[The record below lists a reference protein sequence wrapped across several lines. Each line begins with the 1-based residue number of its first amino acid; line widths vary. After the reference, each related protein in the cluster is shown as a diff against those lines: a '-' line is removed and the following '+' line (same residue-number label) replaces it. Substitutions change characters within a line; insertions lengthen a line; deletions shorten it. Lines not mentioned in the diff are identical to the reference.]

1 MKEHAFAGIDSRD
14 QRAALAELRRVPAG
28 SAPEIQHSAIANVHL
43 IDDGEHRR
51 PLIERVV
58 RRRVDHAGVPVGD
71 GVVAE
76 FFVGLSMFQF
86 NNFRSRSMADNDT
99 RNKSGD
105 PGDTDDSVQ
114 KELSREE
121 GEGADSIGDVGEN
134 RTLSGSS
141 SWETLPDGE
150 KSGKDSGNSPKQDK
164 K

>member
-1 MKEHAFAGIDSRD
+1 
-14 QRAALAELRRVPAG
+14 
-28 SAPEIQHSAIANVHL
+28 
-43 IDDGEHRR
+43 
-51 PLIERVV
+51 
-58 RRRVDHAGVPVGD
+58 
-71 GVVAE
+71 
-76 FFVGLSMFQF
+76 
-86 NNFRSRSMADNDT
+86 MADNDA

-121 GEGADSIGDVGEN
+121 AEGADSIGDVGEN

-150 KSGKDSGNSPKQDK
+150 KSRKDSGNSPKQDK

>member
-1 MKEHAFAGIDSRD
+1 
-14 QRAALAELRRVPAG
+14 
-28 SAPEIQHSAIANVHL
+28 
-43 IDDGEHRR
+43 
-51 PLIERVV
+51 
-58 RRRVDHAGVPVGD
+58 
-71 GVVAE
+71 
-76 FFVGLSMFQF
+76 
-86 NNFRSRSMADNDT
+86 MADNDA

-121 GEGADSIGDVGEN
+121 AEGADSIGDVGEN